1 MRGTLRN
8 RLYLICIFNVDFG
21 FVSLAAAGICR
32 VHTAPLEGH
41 RHLDPR
47 RRRES
52 HRYSLDLPDFRVY
65 VPGHGDADR
74 GFRLLLWVPES
85 LHRLYRGRNYIGSK
99 LSLSSG
105 SDILSYGWAQKVPW
119 ISGEI
124 SHSTHKDKPEL
135 PQLAM
140 VRASLGSSI
149 RSVLIEL

>member
-65 VPGHGDADR
+65 VPGHGDAGR
-74 GFRLLLWVPES
+74 GFRLLL
-85 LHRLYRGRNYIGSK
+85 
-99 LSLSSG
+99 
-105 SDILSYGWAQKVPW
+105 
-119 ISGEI
+119 
-124 SHSTHKDKPEL
+124 
-135 PQLAM
+135 
-140 VRASLGSSI
+140 
-149 RSVLIEL
+149 